1 MNTRIQIAAVGD
13 SMQHLRAFLEDSK
26 TLRRFGAW
34 RPHASA
40 WRAHAMGRGVLEKTA
55 IDSLV
60 FML

>member
-26 TLRRFGAW
+26 TLRRFSVW
-34 RPHASA
+34 RPHAKRVEA
-40 WRAHAMGRGVLEKTA
+40 TRLGRGVLEKTA
-55 IDSLV
+55 INSLV